1 MNGLNS
7 HEVEYRISN
16 GMVNNENIK
25 NSRSLKTILLS
36 NVITLFNL
44 INLVLFIFVF
54 KSFGNNS
61 K

>member
-25 NSRSLKTILLS
+25 NSRSLKTIFLS
-36 NVITLFNL
+36 NVITLFN
-44 INLVLFIFVF
+44 FIVY
-54 KSFGNNS
+54 KYEI
-61 K
+61 